1 MPVTTASGNV
11 AGGVGVGE
19 AVGVGDGEAVGES
32 DALDDALG
40 EGLTLVH
47 PARRATTETN
57 MTARR
62 LAR

>member
-19 AVGVGDGEAVGES
+19 GVLVGEG
-32 DALDDALG
+32 DAVAASEPLDDALG
-40 EGLTLVH
+40 DGLTLVH
-47 PARRATTETN
+47 PARMARTDTK

-62 LAR
+62 LVR